1 MRDAVH
7 LIDLG
12 TGSSRNLLPLGVALI
27 ASNAQLR
34 LGSDCDFFVEFLRH
48 DTDRIADTSR
58 RPLAFGLALYMWNL
72 RASMRLA
79 TDLKQRFP
87 SVPVVCGGYSVPKD
101 PRRKAKFFAE
111 YPCADILVHGE
122 GEMAFTD
129 LVETLLGG
137 GDLSTVQGIT
147 YRCPDA
153 PEGFVTTAQRPRIA
167 DLDTIPSPFL
177 NGVFDD
183 VLARYGEHVTGAIWE
198 TNRGCPF
205 SCTFCDWG
213 NADVFKVKKYDI
225 DRLTAEVEWMAGQG
239 INYINVADANFGIF
253 HERDLEIAS
262 RISAIR
268 AQTGYPR
275 FMAMNWTKNSHE
287 RVVSIAERF
296 ATGGVPTSVTLSVQ
310 SFNPATLEAIKR
322 QNIKNSEME
331 KLKAS
336 FHDRDLPTN
345 TDIIL
350 GLPEETYDSFMAG
363 LGQVMSPRLAD
374 HWMFNMCFLLENAEL
389 SSEEQRR
396 KHAIETRYCSSMV
409 ARSVAV
415 QDEDEEYEEVVVG
428 TRTMPTADWSRSYMN
443 GFMCTVL
450 HNFRVAFFPIV
461 YLQREFAV
469 DALDYVAFLIEEVSA
484 NRHRYPRL
492 RLAIELLERQRAK
505 ILASDSCFS
514 SIPELGGTAQFPSEG
529 ILAILL
535 DDADALYRDVAGV
548 TKVFSQTR
556 GIAVAEDVLDEIIAY
571 QRLRMPVWPA
581 PERLER
587 AFAYSVAD
595 YFEAV
600 TGGGEAAVIER
611 RANRVSVQIPKH
623 PFTDKFAFA
632 AQRTRYGHTIDLYEV
647 DSSEDDVGEWGP
659 STAPAA
665 AAM

>member
-12 TGSSRNLLPLGVALI
+12 TGSNRNLLPLGVALI

-34 LGSDCDFFVEFLRH
+34 LGQDCDFVIDFLRH
-48 DTDRIADTSR
+48 DSGRIADTSR

-79 TDLKQRFP
+79 ADLKRRFP
-87 SVPVVCGGYSVPKD
+87 SVPIVCGGYSVPKD

-111 YPCADILVHGE
+111 FPCADILVHGE
-122 GEMAFTD
+122 GEMTFTD

-137 GDLSTVQGIT
+137 GDLSTVKGIT
-147 YRCPDA
+147 YRSSDA
-153 PEGFVTTAQRPRIA
+153 AEGFVTTARRPRI
-167 DLDTIPSPFL
+167 DSLDTIPSPFL
-177 NGVFDD
+177 NGIFDD
-183 VLARYGEHVTGAIWE
+183 LMAHHGEHVTGAIWE

-225 DRLTAEVEWMAGQG
+225 DRLTAEVEWMAGHD

-253 HERDLEIAS
+253 YERDLEIAG

-296 ATGGVPTSVTLSVQ
+296 AKGGVLTSVTLSVQ
-310 SFNPATLEAIKR
+310 SFNPATLKAIKR
-322 QNIKNSEME
+322 QNIKSSEMD

-363 LGQVMSPRLAD
+363 IGHVMSPRLAD
-374 HWMFNMCFLLENAEL
+374 HWMFNICFLLENAEL
-389 SSEEQRR
+389 SSEEHRR
-396 KHAIETRYCSSMV
+396 EYGIETRFCSSMV
-409 ARSVAV
+409 ARSVSM

-428 TRTMPTADWSRSYMN
+428 TRTMPTGDWSRSYMN
-443 GFMCTVL
+443 GFMCAVL

-469 DALDYVAFLIEEVSA
+469 DALDYVAFLIDEVSA

-492 RLAIELLERQRAK
+492 RLAIELLEKQRAK

-535 DDADALYRDVAGV
+535 DDADALYRDVADV
-548 TKVFSQTR
+548 TKAFSQDR
-556 GIAVAEDVLDEIIAY
+556 GLTVAADVMDEIIAY
-571 QRLRMPVWPA
+571 QRLRMPVWPV

-587 AFAYSVAD
+587 AFSHNVAD

-600 TGGGEAAVIER
+600 TGGGEMPQIER
-611 RANRVSVQIPKH
+611 RETRVSIRIPNL
-623 PFTDKFAFA
+623 PFADKFAFA

-647 DSSEDDVGEWGP
+647 DVMEDGVEEWAP
-659 STAPAA
+659 STAPVAA
-665 AAM
+665 LI